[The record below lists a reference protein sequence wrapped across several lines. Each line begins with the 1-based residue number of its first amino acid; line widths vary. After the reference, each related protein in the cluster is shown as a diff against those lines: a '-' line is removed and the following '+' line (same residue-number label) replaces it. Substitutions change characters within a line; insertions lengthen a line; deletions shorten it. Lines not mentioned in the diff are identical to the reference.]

1 MGWIRNQFLCG
12 VEELSKL
19 GHGQFIPPLEP
30 LDLSGVPHEVTLKVG
45 YLHLTRKVTVA
56 HESNSFGFICESR
69 TRKKTLSNFLYSAS
83 SLYLLKCKQFAQ
95 SLNLNNINQN
105 NHGLNSVKVWKPSL
119 NQRDYCTMSLHKKG
133 KLWIFYMFCCHIM
146 QVTIR
151 P

>member
-1 MGWIRNQFLCG
+1 MGWIRNQLLCG

-69 TRKKTLSNFLYSAS
+69 KGKKNIIKFPLQCIIT
-83 SLYLLKCKQFAQ
+83 YLLKCKQFTQ
-95 SLNLNNINQN
+95 SLNLNIINQN

-133 KLWIFYMFCCHIM
+133 KPWIFGMFCCHIM